1 MNFDKS
7 QIYCTHKTRSKTEMI
22 EMKDLQ
28 TASRLCSGYNYTLQV
43 KL

>member
-1 MNFDKS
+1 MNFDKN
-7 QIYCTHKTRSKTEMI
+7 QIYCTHKNWNKIQMI

-28 TASRLCSGYNYTLQV
+28 TARHLCSFYNYIGQV